1 MIALLSKI
9 KASTD
14 NTRHIQAA
22 FNVMQ
27 WQSPFTILATL
38 IRKPKLDTVEI
49 YPVSCTLTFLTGLE
63 FEAGFSA
70 RAAKQF
76 IRG

>member
-1 MIALLSKI
+1 MITLLSKI

-14 NTRHIQAA
+14 NTGHIQAA
-22 FNVMQ
+22 FSVMQ

-49 YPVSCTLTFLTGLE
+49 YPVSCTLTFLIVLE